1 MTVDEIIRKK
11 REYGYT
17 YEDLSAITGVPVST
31 IQKVLG
37 KSTASPRRSTLEA
50 LSRAFE
56 ASVVRED
63 SHGYGITDGSSA
75 FSLTS
80 YENKTIEDYLA
91 LPDDIRVEL
100 IDGVFYD
107 MASPT
112 FTHQRIAGAIYSI
125 FENYVDTNGGS
136 CIPMIAPSDVQL
148 DCDDKTMVQPDVYVI
163 CDRDKITRPRIV
175 GAPDMIIEILSPSN
189 WYHDL
194 VRKLR
199 KYRHAGV
206 REYWIVMPEQRR
218 ILVYVFEKSPDP
230 EEYTFDDTV
239 PVYIWDRKC
248 TVDFR
253 KIYEK
258 VRFMLEN

>member
-1 MTVDEIIRKK
+1 MNVDEIIRKK

-37 KSTASPRRSTLEA
+37 KTTSAPRRSTLEA

-56 ASVVRED
+56 PSVVRED
-63 SHGYGITDGSSA
+63 PAEFGSTEGSSA
-75 FSLTS
+75 LAVPPGNN
-80 YENKTIEDYLA
+80 YTITDYLA
-91 LPDDIRVEL
+91 LPDDVRVEL

-112 FTHQRIAGAIYSI
+112 FIHQRIAGAIHAI
-125 FENYVDTNGGS
+125 FDQFVDANGGP
-136 CIPMIAPSDVQL
+136 CIPMISPSDVQL
-148 DCDDKTMVQPDVYVI
+148 DCDERTMVQPDVYVI

-175 GAPDMIIEILSPSN
+175 GAPDMVIEILSPSN
-189 WYHDL
+189 WYHDM

-199 KYRHAGV
+199 KYKNAGV

-218 ILVYVFEKSPDP
+218 ILVYVFEQSPDP

-239 PVYIWDRKC
+239 PVYIWDGKC

-253 KIYEK
+253 RIYEK
-258 VRFMLEN
+258 VRFMLE